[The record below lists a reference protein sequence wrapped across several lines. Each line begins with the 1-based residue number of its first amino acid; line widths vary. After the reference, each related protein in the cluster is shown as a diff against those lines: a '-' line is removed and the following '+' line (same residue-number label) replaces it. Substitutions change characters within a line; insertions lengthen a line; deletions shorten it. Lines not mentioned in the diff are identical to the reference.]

1 MASQLLVSVV
11 SVTSLGVGVSVTL
24 SHGLMSGGEGVAP
37 TLVFP
42 DRATPVIVTGVTSTT
57 VTFRNTGTGA
67 ETANF
72 RCERGWQPE
81 VDAFSV
87 PPMLWQGG
95 GGGGNAG
102 AAPYLAPNAVP
113 SSQTGSGWSD
123 YEEFEVEA
131 QGPSA
136 NLIGSTSIVLRH
148 APSSIPQ
155 QHMVVRNGR
164 IMRVNRDYV
173 LDENEVVLTR
183 VLTDGDVLVVY
194 YNKAVA

>member
-1 MASQLLVSVV
+1 MASQLLVNVL
-11 SVTSLGVGVSVTL
+11 SVTGLGVGVSITL
-24 SHGLMSGGEGVAP
+24 PHGLMSGGASVAP

-42 DRATPVIVTGVTSTT
+42 DRMTSIIVTGVTSTD
-57 VTFRNTGTGA
+57 VTFRNAGTVS

-95 GGGGNAG
+95 TVGVA
-102 AAPYLAPNAVP
+102 AAPFYAAP
-113 SSQTGSGWSD
+113 SQPNTAGGWSD

-136 NLIGSTSIVLRH
+136 NLIGSTSVVLRY
-148 APSSIPQ
+148 AASSLPQ
-155 QHMVVRNGR
+155 QHWVVRNGR
-164 IMRVNRDYV
+164 IMRLNRDYS
-173 LDENEVVLTR
+173 LNGNEIVLTR
-183 VLTDGDVLVVY
+183 VLTHGDVLVVY

>member
-1 MASQLLVSVV
+1 MASQLLVNVV
-11 SVTSLGVGVSVTL
+11 SVTGLGAGVSVTL
-24 SHGLMSGGEGVAP
+24 PHGLMSGGAPVPP

-42 DRATPVIVTGVTSTT
+42 DRMTSIIVTGVTSTDI
-57 VTFRNTGTGA
+57 TFRNAGTVS

-95 GGGGNAG
+95 TGG
-102 AAPYLAPNAVP
+102 AATAFNLAPSQP
-113 SSQTGSGWSD
+113 STGGGWSD

-136 NLIGSTSIVLRH
+136 NLIGSTSVVLRH
-148 APSSIPQ
+148 APSSLPQ
-155 QHMVVRNGR
+155 QHWVVRNGR
-164 IMRVNRDYV
+164 IMRLNRDYV
-173 LDENEVVLTR
+173 LDANEIVLTR
-183 VLTDGDVLVVY
+183 ILTEGDVLVVY

>member
-1 MASQLLVSVV
+1 MASQLLVNVV
-11 SVTSLGVGVSVTL
+11 SVTGLGVGVSVTL
-24 SHGLMSGGEGVAP
+24 SHGLMSGGASVPP

-42 DRATPVIVTGVTSTT
+42 DRMTSIIVTGVTSTDI
-57 VTFRNTGTGA
+57 TFRNAGTVS

-95 GGGGNAG
+95 TGG
-102 AAPYLAPNAVP
+102 AATAFNLAP
-113 SSQTGSGWSD
+113 SQPNTGGGWSD

-136 NLIGSTSIVLRH
+136 NLIGSTSVALRH
-148 APSSIPQ
+148 VPSSLPQ
-155 QHMVVRNGR
+155 QHWVVRNGR
-164 IMRVNRDYV
+164 IMRSNRDYV
-173 LDENEVVLTR
+173 LNGNEIVLTR
-183 VLTDGDVLVVY
+183 ILTEGDVLVVY